1 MAQIVYNK
9 EVYQLVVDQLAE
21 NERTINELYGMFGV
35 LSNSDQIA
43 VANLIHELKV
53 LNYEYEKYIIVYQ
66 NTSINEK
73 VKSEYVIIQ
82 GDTLPKIA
90 HRLLGDNSR
99 WQEVYNYNNLKD
111 VVLTAGDIL
120 KIPEV

>member
-1 MAQIVYNK
+1 MIVYNK
-9 EVYQLVVDQLAE
+9 EVYQIVVDQLAE
-21 NERTINELYGMFGV
+21 NERAINELYGMFGV
-35 LSNSDQIA
+35 LSNSDQVA

-66 NTSINEK
+66 STASAEK
-73 VKSEYVIIQ
+73 VKNEYVVIQ

-99 WQEVYNYNNLKD
+99 WQEIYNYNNLKD
-111 VVLTAGDIL
+111 VVLTAGDTL